1 MISDDILA
9 YLASKP
15 KRERPTMLKLDA
27 LMLKAWLRLREDKTF
42 LDDVIIRHGLHNS
55 SGISEASPTHNH
67 AIANAW
73 SHCVRVVSE

>member
-1 MISDDILA
+1 MVSDDVLA

-15 KRERPTMLKLDA
+15 KRDRPTMLKLDA
-27 LMLKAWLRLREDKTF
+27 LMLKAWRLLRNDKVF
-42 LDDVIIRHGLHNS
+42 RDDVLCRHGLHS
-55 SGISEASPTHNH
+55 CAQIDETDQAHEH